1 MRSILL
7 QVAVTLDGF
16 IEGPHG
22 EIDWCFTDQDYGMSD
37 FLQRIDTIF
46 MGRKTFDMMQSM
58 PTPQDDP
65 FTAQIAHVHQFVFSQ
80 SLDAVDKPGTRL
92 ITGDTI
98 TWIKNYMQTPGKDI
112 WLFGGAS
119 FTNSLVQAGLVHE
132 IILAVH
138 PILLGAGKSFLSHA
152 ARVPLHL
159 LSAQSYDSGL
169 VMMRYQVV

>member
-1 MRSILL
+1 
-7 QVAVTLDGF
+7 
-16 IEGPHG
+16 
-22 EIDWCFTDQDYGMSD
+22 
-37 FLQRIDTIF
+37 
-46 MGRKTFDMMQSM
+46 
-58 PTPQDDP
+58 
-65 FTAQIAHVHQFVFSQ
+65 
-80 SLDAVDKPGTRL
+80 
-92 ITGDTI
+92 
-98 TWIKNYMQTPGKDI
+98 MQTPGKDI

>member
-7 QVAVTLDGF
+7 QVAVTLDGY

-58 PTPQDDP
+58 PIPPDDP
-65 FTAQIAHVHQFVFSQ
+65 FTAQIAHIDQFVFSHNTAAIDHP
-80 SLDAVDKPGTRL
+80 STRL

-98 TWIKNYMQTPGKDI
+98 DWIKNYLWTAGKDI

-138 PILLGAGKSFLSHA
+138 PILLGAGKSFLSHS
-152 ARVPLHL
+152 ARVPLRL
-159 LSAQSYDSGL
+159 LRAQPYDSGL